1 MTETDTQEI
10 TAAEIVL
17 PCPVLDETLAFFRGR
32 LGFRLDVIFP
42 ADDPAVAVLS
52 GHGLRL
58 RLDRDAD
65 GAPGVLRLHCRNPA
79 ALTGG
84 DAALTAPNGT
94 RIELVAADPPLDLP
108 PPAPSF
114 VVTRM
119 ADGAE
124 AWGVGRAGMQYRDL
138 IPDRQGGRFIASH
151 IRIPDGGPVPDM
163 VHFHKIRFQMIYC
176 YKGWVDLLYEDQG
189 PLFRMVAGDCVLQP
203 PEIRHRVVECSLG
216 LEVVEIGCPAE
227 HLTCIDHAL
236 PLPTS
241 DLRPNRD
248 FGGQRFVRHQA
259 ATADWR
265 PWRFDGT
272 EARDIGIAA
281 ATDGLADVCVI
292 RFPSGG
298 GLPPHRHAAE
308 FLFGFV
314 LTGAAALSA
323 DGHDPQTLAP
333 GDAFVIPAD
342 MTCALENGSDDLK
355 LLHVALPADYGVTVQ
370 QAAE

>member
-1 MTETDTQEI
+1 MTETDDRGI
-10 TAAEIVL
+10 AAAEVVL
-17 PCPVLDETLAFFRGR
+17 PCVVLDETLAFFRER
-32 LGFRLDVIFP
+32 LGFRLDVVFP

-58 RLDRDAD
+58 RLDRDAECAPGVIRLHCGNPSDLAD
-65 GAPGVLRLHCRNPA
+65 GAP
-79 ALTGG
+79 T
-84 DAALTAPNGT
+84 LTAPNGT

-108 PPAPSF
+108 PPAPSL

-119 ADGAE
+119 TDGAD

-189 PLFRMVAGDCVLQP
+189 PLFRMFAGDCVLQP
-203 PEIRHRVVECSLG
+203 PEIRHRVVECSPG

-227 HLTCIDHAL
+227 HLTCADHAL
-236 PLPTS
+236 ELPTS
-241 DLRPNRD
+241 LVKPDRD

-259 ATADWR
+259 ATATWR

-272 EARDIGIAA
+272 ETRDIGISA
-281 ATDGLADVCVI
+281 ATDGLADVRVV

-314 LTGAAALSA
+314 LTGAATLSA
-323 DGHDPQTLAP
+323 DGDDPQALAP

-342 MTCALENGSDDLK
+342 MTYALNSDSGDLE
-355 LLHVALPADYGVTVQ
+355 LLHVALPADYGATV
-370 QAAE
+370 

>member
-1 MTETDTQEI
+1 MTETEDRGI
-10 TAAEIVL
+10 AAAEIVL
-17 PCPVLDETLAFFRGR
+17 PCPGLDETLAFFRER
-32 LGFRLDVIFP
+32 LGFRLEVIFP
-42 ADDPAVAVLS
+42 ADDPAVVVLS
-52 GHGLRL
+52 GYGLRL
-58 RLDRDAD
+58 RLDRDAT
-65 GAPGVLRLHCRNPA
+65 GAPVVLRLHCRNA
-79 ALTGG
+79 SDLAGG
-84 DAALTAPNGT
+84 ETTLTAPNGT

-114 VVTRM
+114 VVSRM
-119 ADGAE
+119 ADDAD
-124 AWGVGRAGMQYRDL
+124 AWGVGRAGMQYRAL
-138 IPDRQGGRFIASH
+138 IPDRQGGRYIASH

-176 YKGWVDLLYEDQG
+176 VKGWVDLLYEDQG
-189 PLFRMVAGDCVLQP
+189 PLFRLVAGDCVLQP
-203 PEIRHRVVECSLG
+203 PEIRHRVVECSPG

-236 PLPTS
+236 SLPTA
-241 DLRPNRD
+241 DLRPDRD
-248 FGGQRFVRHQA
+248 FGGQRFVRHRA
-259 ATADWR
+259 ATAAWR

-281 ATDGLADVCVI
+281 ATDGLADVRVI

-314 LTGAAALSA
+314 LTGVATLTA
-323 DGHDPQTLAP
+323 DDRDSQALAP

-342 MTCALENGSDDLK
+342 MTCALNSDGADLE
-355 LLHVALPADYGVTVQ
+355 LLQVALPADYGVT
-370 QAAE
+370 A